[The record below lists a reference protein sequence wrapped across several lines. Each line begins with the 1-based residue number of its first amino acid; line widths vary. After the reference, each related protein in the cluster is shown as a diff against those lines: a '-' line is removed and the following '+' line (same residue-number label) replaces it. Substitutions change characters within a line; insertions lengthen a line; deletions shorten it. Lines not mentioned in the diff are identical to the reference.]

1 MKVFSAALLCM
12 LSGLAACGQTGPLRM
27 PEDAPAKE
35 RYLIAKGKP
44 KPVAAVPA
52 AAAPSAAA
60 AAPAPESTPAPPAAD
75 APTP

>member
-1 MKVFSAALLCM
+1 MKVFPAALFCL

-44 KPVAAVPA
+44 KPAVAAP

>member
-1 MKVFSAALLCM
+1 MKVFPAALFCL

-35 RYLIAKGKP
+35 RYLIGKGKP
-44 KPVAAVPA
+44 KPAPAAPALVPEAVPA
-52 AAAPSAAA
+52 S
-60 AAPAPESTPAPPAAD
+60 AAPASTPATPAAD

>member
-1 MKVFSAALLCM
+1 MKVFPAALFCL

-35 RYLIAKGKP
+35 RYLIGKAKP
-44 KPVAAVPA
+44 KPAPAAPAPAPEAIPA
-52 AAAPSAAA
+52 AAAPA
-60 AAPAPESTPAPPAAD
+60 STPATPAAN